1 MFTKIFTLMLLAMLP
16 MLRATAAV
24 SDSLLN
30 ELDHI
35 IELRPTFIAN
45 KERTIQQLRTSLGGV
60 KGQNMR
66 EEMNLCEQLW
76 REYAAFNTDSS
87 LFYASK
93 LYQLAEKANDEG
105 QMFNAVLHKVEAL
118 ITIGMFKEAYEL
130 LNTQYQK
137 PCPKDKREVFYHLYR
152 TLYGLMADFAVTQQ
166 EKQTYT
172 HLTDTYRDS
181 LLANYSPS
189 TPLYKMILAD
199 KLIAHGRYREALVH
213 LQPFSLGEDG
223 RLNAAYAYTMAEA
236 YSSLGDATMAKRYY
250 IMSAIEDMKSDT
262 REYISLRKVAT
273 LLFQDGDIDR
283 AYKYLTICMDDAK
296 ACNARMRI
304 LEILD
309 TFPIINQAYLAK
321 KHQQQMVV
329 IWVLVGISLLALSLL
344 FAVRYV
350 LKQKKVVVTARQELA
365 EANEQLRAM
374 NAQLTQYN
382 KEIKQQ
388 NQLIAEN
395 SYLKEEYIARYMDQ
409 CSIYLEKMGKL
420 RTHLSK
426 LLSTGRTKAMA
437 EAVKVSNKEVEVALA
452 EFYDSFDDTFI
463 QLFPTFVE
471 DFNALLQPGEEIVP
485 KNGHRLNAELR
496 IFALIR
502 LGITDS
508 VKIAQF
514 LRYST
519 TTIYNYRTRVRN
531 KARGHRDEL
540 EKLVMNIGKITSNQ

>member
-1 MFTKIFTLMLLAMLP
+1 MYTKIFTLILIAILP
-16 MLRATAAV
+16 ILKIGATN

-45 KERTIQQLRTSLGGV
+45 KERTIHQLRSSLESI
-60 KGQNMR
+60 KGRDLNK
-66 EEMNLCEQLW
+66 EMNLCDQLW
-76 REYAAFNTDSS
+76 QEYAAFNTDSS
-87 LFYASK
+87 LYYASK
-93 LYQLAEKANDEG
+93 LYLLAEQANDDE

-130 LNTQYQK
+130 LTTQHQLPYK
-137 PCPKDKREVFYHLYR
+137 NKKREKFYHLYR

-166 EKQTYT
+166 EKDTYN

-181 LLANYSPS
+181 LLAIYKAS
-189 TPLYKMILAD
+189 TPIYKMVLAD
-199 KLIAHGRYREALVH
+199 KLITHGQYQQALNH
-213 LQPFSLGEDG
+213 LLPFNLGNDG
-223 RLNAAYAYTMAEA
+223 RLNAAYAYTVAEA
-236 YSSLGDATMAKRYY
+236 YSKLGQYTIAKYYY
-250 IMSAIEDMKSDT
+250 IISAIEDMKSDT

-273 LLFQDGDIDR
+273 MLFQDGDIDR

-296 ACNARMRI
+296 ECNARMRI

-321 KHQQQMVV
+321 KNQQQMVV
-329 IWVLVGISLLALSLL
+329 LGVLVGISLLAISLL
-344 FAVRYV
+344 FAIRYV
-350 LKQKKVVVTARQELA
+350 LKQKKVVVAAQDKLA
-365 EANEQLRAM
+365 KANGQLSEM

-382 KEIKQQ
+382 KEITQQ
-388 NQLIAEN
+388 NLLIAEN
-395 SYLKEEYIARYMDQ
+395 SYLKETYIARYMDQ
-409 CSIYLEKMGKL
+409 CSIYLEKMGRL
-420 RTHLSK
+420 RTHLSN
-426 LLSTGRTKAMA
+426 LLSTGRTKDMA
-437 EAVKVSNKEVEVALA
+437 EAVKVANKEVEVALA
-452 EFYDSFDDTFI
+452 EFYDRFDDTFI

-471 DFNALLQPGEEIVP
+471 EFNALLQSGEEITP
-485 KNGHRLNAELR
+485 KNGHILNPELR

-531 KARGHRDEL
+531 KARGNREEL
-540 EKLVMNIGKITSNQ
+540 ENMVMKIGKIANEQ